1 MNIFNIAL
9 IVIILIV
16 TIVAIVIYL
25 RPDPLAGDLEEEEVD
40 RFDPVYLTNEVK
52 DEFNRFVKLNIAD
65 LDLNKV
71 QSDKIENDKK
81 HLNRALRTCY
91 LGDATSKA
99 YVQQFI
105 KQVLVKT
112 FGISEENI
120 DNTIKFGSV
129 DLSIRD
135 KFDIILYIYK
145 EKFGIG
151 GLKKFLDVMGYLEP
165 YGEGSMVY
173 YKVTTEDINLAF
185 NRHALLIDALS
196 FEDKL
201 NILTERIF
209 ADYLGLGVV
218 DEIRDMDIDGVN
230 CGTSGLPYRENRN
243 YDDYYSED
251 TGENPMSSYNAV
263 WVTCSGKLIWFAFLG
278 FEQENSFE
286 RVCKRIYKYDN
297 PGTLSAD
304 RGHIV
309 NDMADG
315 SRIVVVRPPEAE
327 SWGFFCRKLNVGS
340 KMSFEDLMP
349 YENADK
355 LKELIRWI
363 VLGSANI
370 IITGEQGCGKSTFMM
385 SIIQFIR
392 PSYAIRIQE
401 MAFELNLRTIYP
413 ERNIMSLRQTD
424 TVSGQEGLNIQKKM
438 DGSCN
443 LLGEVADQETTLWAI
458 QICQT
463 GSNMLMATHHANS
476 TPDLLKAFA
485 DYSNDRSKLEL
496 AAASL
501 NFDIHLNR
509 DAQGRRFVERI
520 TAICPHI
527 AEPYSTD
534 VEEAQK
540 QYYFRQT
547 DRQVFDTIDLLKWN
561 DGGFEFTGCMDD
573 RNRNKILKSLTIEER
588 EEFNDFCSRVRK
600 EVGA

>member
-40 RFDPVYLTNEVK
+40 RFDPAYLTNEVK
-52 DEFNRFVKLNIAD
+52 DEFNRFIKLNIAD

-209 ADYLGLGVV
+209 ADYLGLGVI

-278 FEQENSFE
+278 FEQENSF
-286 RVCKRIYKYDN
+286 
-297 PGTLSAD
+297 
-304 RGHIV
+304 
-309 NDMADG
+309 
-315 SRIVVVRPPEAE
+315 
-327 SWGFFCRKLNVGS
+327 
-340 KMSFEDLMP
+340 
-349 YENADK
+349 
-355 LKELIRWI
+355 
-363 VLGSANI
+363 
-370 IITGEQGCGKSTFMM
+370 
-385 SIIQFIR
+385 
-392 PSYAIRIQE
+392 
-401 MAFELNLRTIYP
+401 
-413 ERNIMSLRQTD
+413 
-424 TVSGQEGLNIQKKM
+424 
-438 DGSCN
+438 
-443 LLGEVADQETTLWAI
+443 
-458 QICQT
+458 
-463 GSNMLMATHHANS
+463 
-476 TPDLLKAFA
+476 
-485 DYSNDRSKLEL
+485 
-496 AAASL
+496 
-501 NFDIHLNR
+501 
-509 DAQGRRFVERI
+509 
-520 TAICPHI
+520 
-527 AEPYSTD
+527 
-534 VEEAQK
+534 
-540 QYYFRQT
+540 
-547 DRQVFDTIDLLKWN
+547 
-561 DGGFEFTGCMDD
+561 
-573 RNRNKILKSLTIEER
+573 
-588 EEFNDFCSRVRK
+588 
-600 EVGA
+600 